1 MSSSSSQA
9 VRPHEHVVFT
19 DFEGGEGV
27 LVDLNTKRYY
37 TLNETAAL
45 IWRAL
50 EQGQDAEEIVR
61 QLTERYDVTAEHAAA
76 SLEQTLSTL
85 RSRQLLR

>member
-1 MSSSSSQA
+1 MSTSTDA
-9 VRPHEHVVFT
+9 ARPHDHVVFT

-50 EQGQDAEEIVR
+50 EQGASPAEIVR
-61 QLTERYDVTAEHAAA
+61 RMTESYDVTPEHAAR

-85 RSRQLLR
+85 RARQLLR

>member
-1 MSSSSSQA
+1 MSSSQT
-9 VRPHEHVVFT
+9 VTPHDHVVFT

-50 EQGQDAEEIVR
+50 ERGESVDEIVR
-61 QLTERYDVTAEHAAA
+61 QMTAAYDVTPEHATA
-76 SLEQTLSTL
+76 SLERTITTL
-85 RSRQLLR
+85 RARQLLR

>member
-1 MSSSSSQA
+1 MSSSSQT
-9 VRPHEHVVFT
+9 VTPHDHVIFT

-50 EQGQDAEEIVR
+50 EQGLGADEIVR
-61 QLTERYDVTAEHAAA
+61 QLTDSYDVTPEHATA

-85 RSRQLLR
+85 RARQLLR

>member
-1 MSSSSSQA
+1 MSSSNEA
-9 VRPHEHVVFT
+9 TKPHDHVVFT

-50 EQGQDAEEIVR
+50 ERGLSAEEIVR
-61 QLTERYDVTAEHAAA
+61 QLTDAYDVTAERAAA
-76 SLEQTLSTL
+76 SLETTLATL